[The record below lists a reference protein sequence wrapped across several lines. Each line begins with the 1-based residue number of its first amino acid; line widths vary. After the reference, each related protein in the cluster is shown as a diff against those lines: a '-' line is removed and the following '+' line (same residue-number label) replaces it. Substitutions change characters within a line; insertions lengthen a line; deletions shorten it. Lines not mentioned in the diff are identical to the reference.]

1 MTPWILSAFV
11 VVAFVLTLA
20 FLLTIRATIYYAKQ

>member
-1 MTPWILSAFV
+1 MIPWMLSVFV

-20 FLLTIRATIYYAKQ
+20 FLLVIRSTIYYAEQ

>member
-1 MTPWILSAFV
+1 MMPWILSMLV